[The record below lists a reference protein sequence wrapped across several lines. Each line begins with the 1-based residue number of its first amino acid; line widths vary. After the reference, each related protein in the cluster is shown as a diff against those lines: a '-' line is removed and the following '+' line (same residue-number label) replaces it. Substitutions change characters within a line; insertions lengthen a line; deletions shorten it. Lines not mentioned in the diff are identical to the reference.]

1 MYYNKLTSG
10 FVSAIF
16 LLLVISSVN
25 FSSIKLINAATGDLV
40 NYNNNFQ
47 MYTSPNDPNKD
58 SAMQN
63 ADCVVNFMTSYVYTA
78 SSAENCNNS
87 DSSNMGG
94 SSSSSSSSPSMS
106 PSTPS
111 SQSQGFAPTDG
122 PQTGVKDGSGVG
134 VVRVVDTNSNA
145 GNNLPTQ
152 SSSSLATNN
161 SNPANTNTNN
171 NVNVNVD
178 DDNND
183 NDNNAKDNNNDNNND
198 NDNNA
203 KDNNNDNNNDNDNNA
218 KVYNENTVNKQ
229 DRKLLLTTCFERAYD
244 NGNYLSTDEIV
255 DCASNYN
262 S

>member
-10 FVSAIF
+10 FISAIF

-25 FSSIKLINAATGDLV
+25 FSSIKLVNAVTDDLV

-47 MYTSPNDPNKD
+47 TYTSPNDPNKD

-87 DSSNMGG
+87 GSGM
-94 SSSSSSSSPSMS
+94 SSSSSNSPSSMS

-111 SQSQGFAPTDG
+111 SQSQGLTSTDG

-134 VVRVVDTNSNA
+134 VVRVVDTNSNTGSYTPVQA
-145 GNNLPTQ
+145 
-152 SSSSLATNN
+152 SSFVTNN
-161 SNPANTNTNN
+161 SNPTDTNN
-171 NVNVNVD
+171 MKVNVD

-183 NDNNAKDNNNDNNND
+183 NDKDAKDNNND
-198 NDNNA
+198 NDNN
-203 KDNNNDNNNDNDNNA
+203 DNDKDA
-218 KVYNENTVNKQ
+218 KVYNEHTVNKQ
-229 DRKLLLTTCFERAYD
+229 ERKLLLTTCFERAYD
-244 NGNYLSTDEIV
+244 NGDYLSTGEIV

>member
-87 DSSNMGG
+87 GSGMGSRGSSSG
-94 SSSSSSSSPSMS
+94 SSSSSTRS
-106 PSTPS
+106 
-111 SQSQGFAPTDG
+111 
-122 PQTGVKDGSGVG
+122 
-134 VVRVVDTNSNA
+134 
-145 GNNLPTQ
+145 
-152 SSSSLATNN
+152 
-161 SNPANTNTNN
+161 
-171 NVNVNVD
+171 
-178 DDNND
+178 
-183 NDNNAKDNNNDNNND
+183 
-198 NDNNA
+198 
-203 KDNNNDNNNDNDNNA
+203 
-218 KVYNENTVNKQ
+218 
-229 DRKLLLTTCFERAYD
+229 
-244 NGNYLSTDEIV
+244 
-255 DCASNYN
+255 
-262 S
+262 

>member
-10 FVSAIF
+10 FISAIF

-25 FSSIKLINAATGDLV
+25 FSSIKLVNAATGDLV

-87 DSSNMGG
+87 DSSTMG
-94 SSSSSSSSPSMS
+94 SSTSNNNNNNNNPSMS

-111 SQSQGFAPTDG
+111 SQNQGFAPTDG

-134 VVRVVDTNSNA
+134 VVRVVDTNSNT
-145 GNNLPTQ
+145 GSYTPVQ
-152 SSSSLATNN
+152 SSSFVTNN
-161 SNPANTNTNN
+161 SNPTDTNN
-171 NVNVNVD
+171 MNVNVN

-183 NDNNAKDNNNDNNND
+183 NDKDAKDNNND
-198 NDNNA
+198 NDNN
-203 KDNNNDNNNDNDNNA
+203 DNDKDA

-229 DRKLLLTTCFERAYD
+229 ERKLLLTTCFERAYD
-244 NGNYLSTDEIV
+244 QGDYLSTGEIV
-255 DCASNYN
+255 DCANNYN

>member
-10 FVSAIF
+10 FISAIF

-58 SAMQN
+58 AAMQN

-94 SSSSSSSSPSMS
+94 SSSSSSPSMS

-134 VVRVVDTNSNA
+134 VVRVVDTNSNT

-161 SNPANTNTNN
+161 GNPANTNTNTNN

-183 NDNNAKDNNNDNNND
+183 NDNNAKDNNNDD
-198 NDNNA
+198 
-203 KDNNNDNNNDNDNNA
+203 NNDNDNNA

>member
-10 FVSAIF
+10 FISAIF

-25 FSSIKLINAATGDLV
+25 FSSIKLVNAATGDLV

-87 DSSNMGG
+87 GSGM
-94 SSSSSSSSPSMS
+94 SSSSSNSPSSMS

-111 SQSQGFAPTDG
+111 SQSQGLTSTDG

-134 VVRVVDTNSNA
+134 VVRVVDTNSNTGSYTPA
-145 GNNLPTQ
+145 Q
-152 SSSSLATNN
+152 SSSFVTNN
-161 SNPANTNTNN
+161 SNPTDTNN
-171 NVNVNVD
+171 MNVNVN

-183 NDNNAKDNNNDNNND
+183 NDKDAKDNNND
-198 NDNNA
+198 NDNN
-203 KDNNNDNNNDNDNNA
+203 DNDKDA

-229 DRKLLLTTCFERAYD
+229 ERKLLLTTCFERAYD
-244 NGNYLSTDEIV
+244 NGDYLSTGEIV

>member
-10 FVSAIF
+10 FISAIF

-25 FSSIKLINAATGDLV
+25 FSSIKLVNAATGDLV

-94 SSSSSSSSPSMS
+94 SSSSSSPSMS

-134 VVRVVDTNSNA
+134 VVRVVDTNPNS

-161 SNPANTNTNN
+161 GNPANTNTNTNN

-183 NDNNAKDNNNDNNND
+183 NDNNAKDNNNDD
-198 NDNNA
+198 
-203 KDNNNDNNNDNDNNA
+203 NNDNDNNA

>member
-25 FSSIKLINAATGDLV
+25 FSSIKLVNAATGDLV

-94 SSSSSSSSPSMS
+94 SSSSSSSPSMS

-134 VVRVVDTNSNA
+134 VVRVV
-145 GNNLPTQ
+145 
-152 SSSSLATNN
+152 
-161 SNPANTNTNN
+161 
-171 NVNVNVD
+171 
-178 DDNND
+178 
-183 NDNNAKDNNNDNNND
+183 
-198 NDNNA
+198 
-203 KDNNNDNNNDNDNNA
+203 
-218 KVYNENTVNKQ
+218 
-229 DRKLLLTTCFERAYD
+229 
-244 NGNYLSTDEIV
+244 
-255 DCASNYN
+255 
-262 S
+262 

>member
-10 FVSAIF
+10 FISAIF

-25 FSSIKLINAATGDLV
+25 FSSIKLVNAATGDLV

-87 DSSNMGG
+87 GSGM
-94 SSSSSSSSPSMS
+94 SSSSSNSPSSMS

-111 SQSQGFAPTDG
+111 SQSQGLTSTDG

-145 GNNLPTQ
+145 GSYTPAQ
-152 SSSSLATNN
+152 SSSFVTKN
-161 SNPANTNTNN
+161 SNPTDTNN
-171 NVNVNVD
+171 MNVNVN

-183 NDNNAKDNNNDNNND
+183 NDKD
-198 NDNNA
+198 
-203 KDNNNDNNNDNDNNA
+203 A

-229 DRKLLLTTCFERAYD
+229 ERKLLLTTCFERAYD
-244 NGNYLSTDEIV
+244 NGDYLSTGEIV

>member
-87 DSSNMGG
+87 DSSSMG
-94 SSSSSSSSPSMS
+94 SSNSNPSMS

-111 SQSQGFAPTDG
+111 SQNQGFAPTDG

-145 GNNLPTQ
+145 GNTLPTQ

-161 SNPANTNTNN
+161 GNPANTNTNN

-183 NDNNAKDNNNDNNND
+183 NDNNAKDNNNDND
-198 NDNNA
+198 ND
-203 KDNNNDNNNDNDNNA
+203 NNDNDNNA